1 MRTNADIEIYL
12 NKLGAEYKV
21 IKEGVW
27 LVSLKDTDI
36 DNLVISHVPPLVVF
50 RINLMPVPSKKKEEF
65 FRRLLEINAKE
76 MVHGAYGIEGDKVVI
91 IDTLQIENLDLNEFE
106 ASIEAL
112 YYTVTHHFNELAGY
126 LEEKGD

>member
-1 MRTNADIEIYL
+1 MRTNMDIENYL
-12 NKLGAEYKV
+12 KTLGADYKV
-21 IKEGVW
+21 IKEDVW

-36 DNLVISHVPPLVVF
+36 DNLIISHVPPLVVF
-50 RINLMPVPSKKKEEF
+50 RINLMPVPSKNREGF

-91 IDTLQIENLDLNEFE
+91 IDTLQMENLDLNEFE

-112 YYTVTHHFNELAGY
+112 YYTVVHHFNELAGY
-126 LEEKGD
+126 LEKKGD